1 MTFEIKMPQLCQTS
15 DEVRLI
21 KWLVRQG
28 DVVNRGQTL
37 CEVETDKVVM
47 ELESM
52 ESGTVVKLMA
62 QPDTQVKTD
71 EVVALIEPLS
81 KKSALAVDNEKPGSS
96 SEIEVSIIQKGNL
109 TGIIETTSI
118 NEKDIQ
124 EKEGGMSNRTSF
136 DEARHLATA
145 KVRLLGLSEKK
156 KSRITL

>member
-28 DVVNRGQTL
+28 VVVKRGQPL
-37 CEVETDKVVM
+37 CEVKTDKVVIK
-47 ELESM
+47 LESPQ
-52 ESGTVVKLMA
+52 SGTVAKLIA
-62 QPDTQVKTD
+62 QQGSRVKTG
-71 EVVALIEPLS
+71 EVIALIEPLPKMQS
-81 KKSALAVDNEKPGSS
+81 PATDEIKPDLSP
-96 SEIEVSIIQKGNL
+96 EIEMSAVQKGNL